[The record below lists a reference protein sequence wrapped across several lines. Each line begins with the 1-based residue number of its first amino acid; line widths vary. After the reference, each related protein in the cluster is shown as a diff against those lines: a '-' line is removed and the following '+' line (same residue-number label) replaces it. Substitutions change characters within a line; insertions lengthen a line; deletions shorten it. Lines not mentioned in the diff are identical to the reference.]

1 MKRSSTL
8 VLLFALVIGAWM
20 LAVAAPRAIAVT
32 LYAST
37 GGGGDT
43 GDAGLL
49 YKIDTDTH
57 VVTFVGATGLSR
69 LGAIA
74 FNVNGVLYGVD
85 GGSQG
90 LFDPDAG
97 QFAALYVLDPST
109 AGATFIANIVGVG
122 GVDALRFNGA
132 GSLYGAAFKAPT
144 SRLVTIDPA
153 TGTVLTAVTL
163 TGSGN
168 AFPSGLA
175 FASDGALYGSRGN
188 SVGRLEDLVLIN
200 LATGGETA
208 IGSMTNVISD
218 IWFNSDG
225 TLYAGS
231 PTGDLFRI
239 NRATGAKT
247 LLFNTG
253 IRIAG
258 LAGIPELD
266 TDGDGVPD
274 SRDNCPFDFNP
285 DQADRDGDGV
295 GDVCDTCPLDSNPR
309 NPETGQQP
317 NVCALKYNETLSGD
331 TGPKRPGEPIWR
343 TATFANTS
351 GKDII
356 TIKPDCVTTTFTVT
370 ATGGDEEFPVILPQ
384 TIREKMYGI
393 PNDLVVIPP
402 GPFSVTCDLSEMFD
416 PSVLNSAACGNGCTL
431 DATYANDI
439 KDRDFDPVTGAC
451 AQQPCFDVWTGVE
464 TSPPGTV
471 TIQGTPVQRDTAQ
484 VTFNP
489 AGWFP
494 EWATTPGPAI
504 AATISMIRTPDQTLV
519 DVCSVDPATILLNG
533 TVHILPGSAVF
544 ANCGSTDLSLRT
556 LTVKF
561 DRSQAVQT
569 MGSVSAFRRPGA
581 SCQLDASAAVQGGFV
596 APSADIFVGRGAV
609 QLAQES
615 VQIDIKPGTSPNSI
629 NLGSTGVVPVAI
641 LSSDTFD
648 ATKVDPASVTLA
660 GAIVKLKGSGAPIA
674 SFQDVNGD
682 GRLDLVVQV
691 VTQSLNLTSGDTQA
705 LLQGKTFDG
714 ATVCGVDSV
723 RIVK

>member
-1 MKRSSTL
+1 MRRTSLL
-8 VLLFALVIGAWM
+8 VLLFTLT
-20 LAVAAPRAIAVT
+20 VAAWIAVVPRTAMAVT

-43 GDAGLL
+43 GDTGSL
-49 YKIDTDTH
+49 YKIDTEAQT
-57 VVTFVGATGLSR
+57 VTFVGATGLSK

-74 FNVNGVLYGVD
+74 FDVNGVLYGVD
-85 GGSQG
+85 GGSAG
-90 LFDPDAG
+90 LSDPDLG
-97 QFAALYVLDPST
+97 QYAAFYVLDPSSG
-109 AGATFIANIVGVG
+109 AATFIGNIVGVG
-122 GVDALRFNGA
+122 GVDALRFNAA
-132 GSLYGAAFKAPT
+132 GTLYGAAFKNPT
-144 SRLVTIDPA
+144 SRLITINPA

-175 FASDGALYGSRGN
+175 FASSGALYGSRGN

-200 LATGGETA
+200 AITGAETP
-208 IGSMTNVISD
+208 IGSATNVITD

-225 TLYAGS
+225 TLYGGS
-231 PTGDLFRI
+231 PNGDLFTI

-247 LLFNTG
+247 LLFSTG

-266 TDGDGVPD
+266 SDGDGVPD
-274 SRDNCPFDFNP
+274 SRDNCPFDANP

-295 GDVCDTCPLDSNPR
+295 GDVCDICPLDPNPR

-317 NVCALKYNETLSGD
+317 NVCGPKYNETLSGD

-356 TIKPDCVTTTFTVT
+356 TIKPDCVNTTFTVT
-370 ATGGDEEFPVILPQ
+370 ATGGDEEFPVILQQ

-416 PSVLNSAACGNGCTL
+416 PSVLSSTACGNGCTL

-439 KDRDFDPVTGAC
+439 KDRDFNPVTGAC

-471 TIQGTPVQRDTAQ
+471 TIQGSPVQRDTAQ

-494 EWATTPGPAI
+494 EWATTAGPAI
-504 AATISMIRTPDQTLV
+504 AATISMIRTPDQALV
-519 DVCSVDPATILLNG
+519 DVCSVDPTTILLNG

-544 ANCGSTDLSLRT
+544 ANCGADLALRT

-561 DRSQAVQT
+561 DRSQAVQS
-569 MGSVSAFRRPGA
+569 MGSVGAFRRPGA

-596 APSADIFVGRGAV
+596 APSGDIFVGRGSV

-615 VQIDIKPGTSPNSI
+615 VQIDIKPGVFPNSI
-629 NLGSTGVVPVAI
+629 NLGSNGVVPVAI
-641 LSSDTFD
+641 LSSATFD
-648 ATKVDPASVTLA
+648 ATKVDPTTVTLS
-660 GAIVKLKGSGAPIA
+660 GATAKLKGNGAPIV

-682 GRLDLVVQV
+682 GRLDLVIQIL
-691 VTQSLNLTSGDTQA
+691 TQALELTNGDTQA